1 MHTSY
6 SFVSMFAATAFLIV
20 VAPIESIAQQ
30 NGRIAYSSWE
40 GSDYDI
46 YVVDPATPDVSPVR
60 LTTDGRFNSNPDW
73 SPDGRKIVYDSW
85 YEAGGPRIR
94 VMDVDPST
102 DDSIVL
108 TDPCSGNLDCYGD
121 FQPAWSPD
129 GTRIAFVSSRP
140 NADGSPSWGY
150 QLYVMDAM
158 GEIGPLAQATRLTAD
173 PQEGEEGPQI
183 QNSLVTWS
191 PDGQRIAFVS
201 TGRAGP
207 NNSSCDLWMM
217 DSYDRDGDG
226 FGDNLERLTFD
237 EGFNC
242 DPFEDFTPK
251 WSPNSSLIA
260 FTSTRTGYFDIW
272 LVNADDPNDLRNVTR
287 TPDGYEDQPNWSPDG
302 TQIIFRSPATGK
314 YELYSLPAPPPE
326 GAAATVRAAFFAA
339 RPRPKQ
345 LTFDGEAKQQPDWGA
360 PSQKRGTRTLAVSKA
375 EGGRV
380 FSNPEGIACGKD
392 CAGTF
397 PTGATVV
404 LTAKA
409 RPGYEF
415 TGWTGPCLEGAT
427 PKICSVELT
436 RSRSVRAN
444 FGGSGLL
451 AP

>member
-1 MHTSY
+1 MHLSY
-6 SFVSMFAATAFLIV
+6 SLASMFATAALLVIIAP
-20 VAPIESIAQQ
+20 VASVAQQ

-46 YVVDPATPDVSPVR
+46 YVVDPATPDELPVR

-73 SPDGRKIVYDSW
+73 SPDGRKIVYDSFF
-85 YEAGGPRIR
+85 EAGGPRIR

-102 DDSIVL
+102 NDSTGLSDPCGDDS
-108 TDPCSGNLDCYGD
+108 NCYGD

-140 NADGSPSWGY
+140 NADGTPSWGY

-158 GEIGPLAQATRLTAD
+158 GEIAPLARATRLTTD
-173 PQEGEEGPQI
+173 PQEGEGGPRI

-207 NNSSCDLWMM
+207 DNSSCDLWVM
-217 DSYDRDGDG
+217 DSFDRDGDG
-226 FGDNLERLTFD
+226 FGDNLRRLTFD
-237 EGFNC
+237 EGDNC

-260 FTSTRTGYFDIW
+260 FTSTRSGFFDIW
-272 LVNADDPNDLRNVTR
+272 VVNADDPSDLRNVTR
-287 TPDGYEDQPNWSPDG
+287 TSEVYEDQANWSPDG
-302 TQIIFRSPATGK
+302 TLIIFRRPANGA
-314 YELYSLPAPPPE
+314 YELFSLPVPPPE
-326 GAAATVRAAFFAA
+326 GTGTIRTASLAA

-345 LTFDGEAKQQPDWGA
+345 LTFDGETKQQPDWGV
-360 PSQKRGTRTLAVSKA
+360 PSRKRVTQTLTVSRV

-380 FSNPEGIACGKD
+380 LSRPEGIACGND

-397 PTGATVV
+397 AARATVE

-409 RPGYEF
+409 RPGF
-415 TGWTGPCLEGAT
+415 RFSGWTGPCLPGTRPE
-427 PKICSVELT
+427 ICSVELT
-436 RSRSVRAN
+436 RSLSVSATFRR
-444 FGGSGLL
+444 
-451 AP
+451 